1 MRTPWIL
8 AYGALVL
15 LAGGSITPAVR
26 AEESPTPAVAPEA
39 DRLLRDMG
47 DYLKAAPQLTFH
59 AEISHDDLL
68 PTGQKVELG
77 ASYQAAV
84 RRPDRVFTEYVGDMD
99 ARRLWYDGKT
109 VTMYDPSHDLYATAP
124 GQGSID
130 ATVAHLTKELGF
142 APPLSDL
149 MTSDPGATLRKKV
162 IYGFVVGRAEVDGTS
177 CQHLAFVE
185 QDIDWQLW
193 IEDGTRV
200 LPRKLVI
207 TYKRLPGA
215 PQFTAMISDW
225 DLATRPPDS
234 LFVAQMPA
242 TATRIEFLTAAN
254 AKAPPAAPKKA
265 AEDPKQGAEASKPG
279 AAQGVQ

>member
-1 MRTPWIL
+1 MRTSWIL
-8 AYGALVL
+8 AYGVVVL
-15 LAGGSITPAVR
+15 LAGGSRSPA
-26 AEESPTPAVAPEA
+26 AGADQPQNPTIAPEA

-47 DYLKAAPQLTFH
+47 DYLKAAPQLSFH
-59 AEISHDDLL
+59 AEITHDDTL
-68 PTGQKVELG
+68 PTGQKLQLG
-77 ASYQAAV
+77 ASYETAV

-99 ARRLWYDGKT
+99 SRRLWYDGKT
-109 VTMYDPSHDLYATAP
+109 VTIYDPMLDLYATAP

-130 ATVAHLTKELGF
+130 TTVAHLNKELGF
-142 APPLSDL
+142 APPLSDF

-162 IYGFVVGRAEVDGTS
+162 LFGFVVGRAEVDGTS

-215 PQFTAMISDW
+215 PQFSAVLSDW

-234 LFVAQMPA
+234 LFVAQTPA
-242 TATRIEFLTAAN
+242 TASRIEFLTAAN
-254 AKAPPAAPKKA
+254 AKSQPAAPKKS
-265 AEDPKQGAEASKPG
+265 AEAPKQGAEAK
-279 AAQGVQ
+279 Q